1 MNSTLSSSVLLLPE
15 DEGFHDILNVPRPD
29 EWFGIRNELAIKA
42 NEAQRRDQKQSDGN
56 SATYALVYEP
66 GSMIPRAVTQAE
78 LDEYMNS
85 GEYGDRL
92 VEIGEVED
100 FYS

>member
-1 MNSTLSSSVLLLPE
+1 MRSPNILLLPG
-15 DEGFHDILNVPRPD
+15 DTGFGDIFNTPRPD
-29 EWFGIRNELAIKA
+29 EWFGVRNELAIKA

-66 GSMIPRAVTQAE
+66 GSMIPRAVTQSE

-85 GEYGDRL
+85 GEYDDRL
-92 VEIGEVED
+92 IEIGEVDD